1 MRAAY
6 GRLNIDQVHAILSP
20 PMTDPTPTPRKPIL
34 PRSVRRIITEALL
47 VGFFGALVLG
57 IFWEL
62 QFPYIGWCVA
72 GVIWLAGAPL
82 LELARIYQ
90 SNK

>member
-1 MRAAY
+1 MADP
-6 GRLNIDQVHAILSP
+6 NPHP
-20 PMTDPTPTPRKPIL
+20 PKPIL
-34 PRSVRRIITEALL
+34 SRSVRRILTEALV

-62 QFPYIGWCVA
+62 QLPHIGWFIA

-82 LELARIYQ
+82 LELIRISQ
-90 SNK
+90 SKK